1 MKHGSI
7 FSGLGGFDLA
17 AEIVGWTNVFHCE
30 NNSFC
35 QQILR
40 YYWPNATSY
49 DDIKTTNFSRY
60 QGQIDILTGGFPCQP
75 FSISGKRRG
84 SADDRY
90 LWPYMLRAVQQIRP
104 RWVIAENVTHL
115 TGMVFPS
122 QVTQVESEAS
132 DQGQE
137 IHRTLEAAGILHR
150 ICEDLEEEG
159 YQVVPIIIPACSVS
173 APHRRDRVFIF
184 AYAYQKRG
192 ECGQYHRQARPV
204 QSDQKRNPEKTQQAR
219 QQQQPHVGQ
228 DCRAGVTTHAT
239 FEGLEGT
246 SKQRISQTSGRGGE
260 SEAQFHFT
268 AWIRS
273 RVQATTDGGG
283 GNFFESFPTEPPIC
297 GRDDG
302 IPSNLDGIT
311 VSKHRRESLKG
322 YGNAVVVPLVV
333 EIFKAIEAVEKADQ

>member
-1 MKHGSI
+1 MMTSKQPTSPDTKDKSTSLPED
-7 FSGLGGFDLA
+7 FLA
-17 AEIVGWTNVFHCE
+17 SPSAFQE
-30 NNSFC
+30 NEED
-35 QQILR
+35 QR
-40 YYWPNATSY
+40 MTA
-49 DDIKTTNFSRY
+49 
-60 QGQIDILTGGFPCQP
+60 
-75 FSISGKRRG
+75 ISGRICFEQSSKSG
-84 SADDRY
+84 PVG
-90 LWPYMLRAVQQIRP
+90 LLLKMLP
-104 RWVIAENVTHL
+104 RLAGFTTHL
-115 TGMVFPS
+115 TGMVFPP

-137 IHRTLEAAGILHR
+137 IHRTLEAAGILDR
-150 ICEDLEEEG
+150 ICGDLEALE
-159 YQVVPIIIPACSVS
+159 YDVQPIIIPACSVS

-184 AYAYQKRG
+184 AHAYQKRG
-192 ECGQYHRQARPV
+192 QRGKHHREERSV
-204 QSDQKRNPEKTQQAR
+204 QGHKERDAEKTQSAR

-228 DCRAGVTTHAT
+228 DCRAGVTANAA

-311 VSKHRRESLKG
+311 ISKLRKESLKG